1 MSHQPPDLH
10 RALLRPPILHLL
22 RAAGFHSTKP
32 SVLDTLTN
40 LAERH
45 LLLLAATTARYAD
58 LNHTDPVPTVTDL
71 RMALAECGSLI
82 PLESATEEVWRE
94 ELRVPL
100 PEMER
105 KAATGGLL
113 MGGGGGGEARVR
125 AEKRKRDEQDVRDV
139 VGFTGWFDGKEHAEA
154 RRVAGMSG
162 EGEGALVGVGGGVVR
177 AEDILVG
184 LRRKMG
190 KGGEEGRL
198 VGTVLGGWAE
208 GKRVVVEGGPVGR
221 IGEWRPRGDERG
233 VEVLGKGEGKGVE
246 AEKEASESGTESGDL
261 PAPEPEPV
269 PALEEVAAA

>member
-32 SVLDTLTN
+32 SVLDTLTD

-58 LNHTDPVPTVTDL
+58 LHHNDPVPTVTDV

-82 PLESATEEVWRE
+82 PVESATEEVWRE
-94 ELRVPL
+94 VCRRPVGEMGRVAG
-100 PEMER
+100 E
-105 KAATGGLL
+105 GL
-113 MGGGGGGEARVR
+113 MGGAGGGAARER
-125 AEKRKRDEQDVRDV
+125 AEKRKRDDEDVRDV
-139 VGFTGWFDGKEHAEA
+139 VGFTGWFEGVEHAEA
-154 RRVAGMSG
+154 RRVAGM
-162 EGEGALVGVGGGVVR
+162 EGEGAAGAGAVGVGGGVVR
-177 AEDILVG
+177 AEDFLVG

-198 VGTVLGGWAE
+198 VGTVLGAQAE

-221 IGEWRPRGDERG
+221 IGEWRPRGDERS
-233 VEVLGKGEGKGVE
+233 VEVLGAGEGKGGAVG
-246 AEKEASESGTESGDL
+246 KEGSESGTEAGDP
-261 PAPEPEPV
+261 PAPEPVPV
-269 PALEEVAAA
+269 LEDVAAA

>member
-58 LNHTDPVPTVTDL
+58 LNHNDPVPTVTDL

-139 VGFTGWFDGKEHAEA
+139 VGFTQWFEGREHAEA
-154 RRVAGMSG
+154 RRVAGMG
-162 EGEGALVGVGGGVVR
+162 PEAEGAPAVGVGGGVVR
-177 AEDILVG
+177 AEDFLVG

-190 KGGEEGRL
+190 KGVEEGRL

-208 GKRVVVEGGPVGR
+208 GKRVCLEGGPVGR
-221 IGEWRPRGDERG
+221 IGEWRPRGDES
-233 VEVLGKGEGKGVE
+233 VEALGKGVE
-246 AEKEASESGTESGDL
+246 VEKEASESGTEPGDL
-261 PAPEPEPV
+261 PAPEPVPV
-269 PALEEVAAA
+269 AALEEVAAA

>member
-58 LNHTDPVPTVTDL
+58 LNHNDPVPTVTDL

-82 PLESATEEVWRE
+82 PVESATEEVWRE

-105 KAATGGLL
+105 KAASGGLL

-139 VGFTGWFDGKEHAEA
+139 VGFTGWFEGREHAEA
-154 RRVAGMSG
+154 RRVAGMGG
-162 EGEGALVGVGGGVVR
+162 EGEGVVGVVGVAGGVVR
-177 AEDILVG
+177 AEDFLVG

-208 GKRVVVEGGPVGR
+208 GKRMCVEGGPVGR

-233 VEVLGKGEGKGVE
+233 VEVLGKGVE
-246 AEKEASESGTESGDL
+246 VEKEGSESGTEPGDL
-261 PAPEPEPV
+261 PAPAPE